1 MLTRDLVRFRVY
13 RSRIIP
19 RLVDPGD
26 AELLAVAGELLEVF
40 KAAQGQK
47 RSDLLAS
54 TALIIESSPVEAV
67 ISRGLEKLLLDRSE
81 FDTAPDETR
90 IEHRAGVFAR
100 TSELLSQQRFKTLNA
115 YQQEVAGSFER
126 SPEILAEELYS
137 DLPDFQPLTHFR
149 PLSPERLLHRYNTA
163 QVQGLLLHCSEL
175 NLIIHKAEPAALRQ
189 LFKYLRF
196 HQLMA
201 EIRKNAEGGYRI
213 TVDGPLNL
221 FYKTQKY
228 GINLANFFPA
238 VLHQREWELN
248 AEIQQKNRR
257 KYQLLIDHNCG
268 IQPYFHHF
276 SAYVPEEIKLFQ
288 QAFQEKAPG
297 WRIDPA
303 EEFVPLEGEFYCFPD
318 FTLTHLGTGLQVA
331 MELFHPWHA
340 TQLTRRLALLENE
353 RGEPLIIG
361 VSKVLLKDP
370 LVKEAVDGSHYF
382 GRCGF
387 IFREM
392 PTLQKVLPV
401 LEKLLG

>member
-13 RSRIIP
+13 KNRIIP
-19 RLVDPGD
+19 RLVDPAD
-26 AELLAVAGELLEVF
+26 AALLAVAGELLEVF
-40 KAAQGQK
+40 KAAPGQK

-54 TALIIESSPVEAV
+54 TALVIESSPVEAV

-81 FDTAPDETR
+81 FDTAPDETL
-90 IEHRAGVFAR
+90 IERRAGIFAR
-100 TSELLSQQRFKTLNA
+100 TNELLSQRRFKTLSD
-115 YQQEVAGSFER
+115 YHQEVAGIFER

-137 DLPDFQPLTHFR
+137 DLPDFQPLTRFR
-149 PLSPERLLHRYNTA
+149 ALSPERLLHRYNTA

-175 NLIIHKAEPAALRQ
+175 HLTIRKAEPAALRQ

-201 EIRKNAEGGYRI
+201 EIRKNEEGGYRI

-228 GINLANFFPA
+228 GMNLANFFPA
-238 VLHQREWELN
+238 VLHQAEWEVS

-257 KYQLLIDHNCG
+257 KYQLLLDHTCG

-318 FTLTHLGTGLQVA
+318 FALTHLGTGLQVA

-340 TQLTRRLALLENE
+340 THLTHRLTLLENE
-353 RGEPLIIG
+353 SGEPLIIG
-361 VSKVLLKDP
+361 VAKALLKDP
-370 LVKEAVDGSHYF
+370 LVKEAVESSSYF
-382 GRCGF
+382 ERCGF

-392 PTLQKVLPV
+392 PTMQKVLPV
-401 LEKLLG
+401 LEKILR

>member
-19 RLVDPGD
+19 QLVDPAN
-26 AELLAVAGELLEVF
+26 AELLAVAGELLEIF
-40 KAAQGQK
+40 KTAQGQT
-47 RSDLLAS
+47 RSELLAS
-54 TALIIESSPVEAV
+54 TAVIIESSPVEAV

-81 FDTAPDETR
+81 FDTSPDETL
-90 IEHRAGVFAR
+90 IELRARVFAR
-100 TSELLSQQRFKTLNA
+100 TSELLSQQRFKSLHD
-115 YQQEVAGSFER
+115 YHQEVAGIFER
-126 SPEILAEELYS
+126 SPELLAEELYN

-175 NLIIHKAEPAALRQ
+175 HLIIRTAEPAALRQ

-201 EIRKNAEGGYRI
+201 EIRKNEDGGYRI
-213 TVDGPLNL
+213 TADGPLNL

-238 VLHQREWELN
+238 VLHQTEWELS

-257 KYQLLIDHNCG
+257 KYQLLLDHTCG

-288 QAFQEKAPG
+288 QTFQEKAPG

-318 FTLTHLGTGLQVA
+318 FALTHLGTGLQVA

-353 RGEPLIIG
+353 AGEPLIIG

-370 LVKEAVDGSHYF
+370 LVKETVEGSAYF
-382 GRCGF
+382 KRCGF

-392 PTLQKVLPV
+392 PTMQKVLPV